1 MKHKTRS
8 RGRVHQ
14 SAHSPEPSRDSL
26 RGVVLH
32 VYDVGAGPKADGR
45 PDPFWA
51 TPGETPTPDTS
62 VPQTVARRYCAVLA
76 YGSTA
81 GRQMHLFPWVVLGG
95 GGGAGTTSQWVPK
108 PAADPIQG
116 GQDLYGWLETQLQG
130 KTIPE
135 LNGDHV
141 ILEPMDG
148 NWNIPIAV
156 GPAPVRVEGE
166 LSGQLGDEA
175 TSTPGREARHRSEYS
190 SQDAPLRRVVQNG
203 SVLELDKDGHL
214 VLDLS
219 FAGTGPVAGQL
230 LGTASEVAAGAA
242 DASLPA
248 TGEPLTIV
256 LRNGQ
261 TLRFISKDD
270 PAKRPSNTQIET
282 SLTWNDDGLEVGFR
296 ETGGADPLMTLN
308 FTDDG
313 VLLEGTPAAG
323 GGGQFIS
330 RAAPASVTQGLALA
344 QKLQTLLSA
353 WRASLQNWAVTH
365 QHTSAAP
372 GAPTTVA
379 VPPPTLDLTDWDAT
393 IESTRFLSED

>member
-8 RGRVHQ
+8 RGRIHQ
-14 SAHSPEPSRDSL
+14 SAYSPPEPSQDSL

-32 VYDVGAGPKADGR
+32 VYGVDEGPKSSGQ
-45 PDPFWA
+45 PDPFWNF
-51 TPGETPTPDTS
+51 PGETPTPDTS

-95 GGGAGTTSQWVPK
+95 GGGAGSTTQWIPK
-108 PAADPIQG
+108 PAGDPLQA
-116 GQDLYGWLETQLQG
+116 GQDLYTWLETQLAD

-148 NWNIPIAV
+148 NWNIPIAT
-156 GPAPVRVEGE
+156 GPAPVRTEGE
-166 LSGQLGDEA
+166 LSGQLGVEA
-175 TSTPGREARHRSEYS
+175 TSTPGREDRHLSKYS

-203 SVLELDKDGHL
+203 AVIELDKDGHL

-242 DASLPA
+242 NAALPA
-248 TGEPLTIV
+248 TGNPLTV
-256 LRNGQ
+256 LLRNGQ
-261 TLRFISKDD
+261 TLRVISKDD

-282 SLTWNDDGLEVGFR
+282 SMTWSEDGLVVGFR

-308 FTDDG
+308 FTDGG
-313 VLLEGTPAAG
+313 VTLEGTPAAG

-330 RAAPASVTQGLALA
+330 RTAPASVTQGLALA

-353 WRASLQNWAVTH
+353 WKSTIENWASTH
-365 QHTSAAP
+365 QHTSASP
-372 GAPTTVA
+372 GSPTTATV
-379 VPPPTLDLTDWDAT
+379 PPTLALTDWDAT
-393 IESTRFLSED
+393 IESTRFKSED